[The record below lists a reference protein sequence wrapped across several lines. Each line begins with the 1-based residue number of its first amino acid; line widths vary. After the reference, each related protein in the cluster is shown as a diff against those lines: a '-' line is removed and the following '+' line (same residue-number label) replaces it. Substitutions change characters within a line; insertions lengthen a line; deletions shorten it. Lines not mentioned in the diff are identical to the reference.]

1 MSGRAQKEINR
12 KKRTES
18 RMAQRTGKSTKDR
31 AIEKLLKNL
40 KPGDMQKLRDFLKK
54 KKKQD
59 WRKSIEV

>member
-1 MSGRAQKEINR
+1 MVGRVQKEINR

-18 RMAQRTGKSTKDR
+18 RMAQRTGNSTKDR
-31 AIEKLLKNL
+31 AIEKFLKNL
-40 KPGDMQKLRDFLKK
+40 KKGDMQKLRDFLKK